1 MSCQASRPATPSCRR
16 TSQAQAD
23 LRRAVVA
30 RKHYSLERAFAYTR
44 RQGTCVLPPGV
55 AWQRLLLLQE
65 VLDDQP
71 ELARAVRRL
80 PLREQLAMTLQL
92 LDDLE
97 DTRPL
102 PANVV
107 PFRPRTG

>member
-1 MSCQASRPATPSCRR
+1 M
-16 TSQAQAD
+16 
-23 LRRAVVA
+23 V
-30 RKHYSLERAFAYTR
+30 
-44 RQGTCVLPPGV
+44 PPGV

-80 PLREQLAMTLQL
+80 PLRDQLSLTLEL
-92 LDDLE
+92 LDDADE
-97 DTRPL
+97 PQAP

-107 PFRPRTG
+107 RFRPRTR

>member
-1 MSCQASRPATPSCRR
+1 M
-16 TSQAQAD
+16 
-23 LRRAVVA
+23 V
-30 RKHYSLERAFAYTR
+30 
-44 RQGTCVLPPGV
+44 PPGV

-80 PLREQLAMTLQL
+80 PLRDQLSLTLEL
-92 LDDLE
+92 LDNADE
-97 DTRPL
+97 PQAP

-107 PFRPRTG
+107 RFRRRSVS

>member
-1 MSCQASRPATPSCRR
+1 
-16 TSQAQAD
+16 
-23 LRRAVVA
+23 
-30 RKHYSLERAFAYTR
+30 
-44 RQGTCVLPPGV
+44 VLAPGV

-80 PLREQLAMTLQL
+80 PLREQLSLTIAL
-92 LDDLE
+92 LE
-97 DTRPL
+97 DDEAQPL

-107 PFRPRTG
+107 RFRPRSAS

>member
-1 MSCQASRPATPSCRR
+1 M
-16 TSQAQAD
+16 
-23 LRRAVVA
+23 
-30 RKHYSLERAFAYTR
+30 FAYTR
-44 RQGTCVLPPGV
+44 RQGWCVVPPGV

-80 PLREQLAMTLQL
+80 PLRDQLSLTLEL
-92 LDDLE
+92 LDDADE
-97 DTRPL
+97 PQAL

-107 PFRPRTG
+107 RFRPRTR